1 MENTFDEPLDVV
13 NDDLVV
19 DVSTETGDDAPIK
32 ETEAEVA
39 DDLPKILY
47 EELTSRNLLLTK
59 EDDPFDGSLDWIE
72 KQMDELPNRVQ
83 SNLIQSLPA
92 EAQDFVDLLL
102 TKPNLSK
109 DDFRKFYNDFL
120 NDEQPTIE
128 TVDEAR
134 TLLEKVYAE
143 KGLKPKAIQAQLDD
157 LEDEDQLLAEAQKE
171 IQSKGSKV
179 KETLEQTKQEI
190 AEQQK
195 YFQTFLNDVQTEIKT
210 LTPNRQAAINK
221 IAPNVGQIVNEISAN
236 PKAYTQL
243 LDILTYYKDGKFD
256 LSVFEKEAATK
267 ATNTLKDRLS
277 KVSVST
283 VKRETAPST
292 NTQKYEFLPD

>member
-13 NDDLVV
+13 DNDLVV
-19 DVSTETGDDAPIK
+19 DMPTETGDDAPIK
-32 ETEAEVA
+32 EEVPEEA

-59 EDDPFDGSLDWIE
+59 EDDPFDGSIEWIE

-83 SNLIQSLPA
+83 SNLLQSLPT
-92 EAQDFVDLLL
+92 EARDFVDLLL

-109 DDFRKFYNDFL
+109 DDFKKFYDDFL

-134 TLLEKVYAE
+134 SLLEKVYAE

-157 LEDEDQLLAEAQKE
+157 LEDENQLLAEAQKE

-179 KETLEQTKQEI
+179 KETLEQTKQEV

-195 YFQTFLNDVQTEIKT
+195 YFQTFLSDVQTEIKT
-210 LTPNRQAAINK
+210 FAPERQKAINK
-221 IAPNVGQIVNEISAN
+221 VAPNVGQVVNEISTN

-243 LDILTYYKDGKFD
+243 LDLLTYYKDGKFD
-256 LSVFEKEAATK
+256 LSTFEKQGATK
-267 ATNTLKDRLS
+267 AITSLKDKLS

-283 VKRETAPST
+283 VKREASPAST
-292 NTQKYEFLPD
+292 NQKFEFLVD

>member
-19 DVSTETGDDAPIK
+19 DTTTKTGDDAPIK
-32 ETEAEVA
+32 EEA

-59 EDDPFDGSLDWIE
+59 EDDPFDGSLEWIE

-157 LEDEDQLLAEAQKE
+157 LEDEDQLLVEAQKE

-256 LSVFEKEAATK
+256 LSVFEKESATK

-283 VKRETAPST
+283 VKREAAPST
-292 NTQKYEFLPD
+292 NTKKYEFLPD